1 MTFLE
6 HIQNEVGCSYPL
18 RLILDNLEEDE
29 ILASIENYLKNKKS
43 NILQVAKENTRFD
56 SGTDKVGF
64 IYYSQ
69 LEELLA

>member
-6 HIQNEVGCSYPL
+6 HIQNEVGCNYPL
-18 RLILDNLEEDE
+18 KTILDNLEEDDILDSIEKYLKYKKSE
-29 ILASIENYLKNKKS
+29 ILE
-43 NILQVAKENTRFD
+43 VAKDNRRFD

-69 LEELLA
+69 LEELFA

>member
-6 HIQNEVGCSYPL
+6 HIQNEVGCNYPL
-18 RLILDNLEEDE
+18 KLILDNLEEDE
-29 ILASIENYLKNKKS
+29 ILDSVEKYLKNKKS
-43 NILQVAKENTRFD
+43 EILQVAKENRRFD
-56 SGTDKVGF
+56 SGTDQIGF